1 MNYMKNPHPYWSSH
15 PIYTPRFLFFPLFA
29 KVIMLWCGHV
39 PTDALVFRSVALFTK
54 MCSAIQFHFHVF
66 TRELGGAEGKWSS
79 GAHPVSPTAFIS
91 CVYISLIP
99 VSTFLFPLLNIEWLC
114 ISLAVVIWNN
124 FASPHLT
131 CTLLLEIREGCPR
144 LVLKCVLMHALI
156 SKLLFNSWSGSTNWW
171 KPANLHWKMQYC
183 YGRSDKR

>member
-66 TRELGGAEGKWSS
+66 TREPGGAEGKWSS
-79 GAHPVSPTAFIS
+79 GAHPVSSTAFIS

-99 VSTFLFPLLNIEWLC
+99 VSTFLFPLLNIG
-114 ISLAVVIWNN
+114 VTVY
-124 FASPHLT
+124 LT
-131 CTLLLEIREGCPR
+131 GCSY
-144 LVLKCVLMHALI
+144 LKQFC
-156 SKLLFNSWSGSTNWW
+156 
-171 KPANLHWKMQYC
+171 KPTPDMYPAFE
-183 YGRSDKR
+183 DKRRLSQVGPKMCFDACLDFKAFIQFLIW